1 MATVA
6 GPRVDDLDRA
16 QSEAPLVRAID
27 RWIFVFMAALFI
39 VVTLTGFIPDAL
51 GKIAAI
57 KAGQRPPFPLVLHF
71 HAVLMGSFL
80 LLLLAQTTLMALGK
94 SQRHQWLG
102 RVAILLVPAI
112 VVVGFI
118 LVPTIYRSFWSAAR
132 TTPQLGQVLP
142 ILDDIMLL
150 QLRIGILFPLFIALA
165 LLARR
170 TDPAFHKRMMILGT
184 APPLAA
190 AVDRIE
196 WLPTTMP
203 ASPMASDLYIFAL
216 VSPMFVWDLARRRA
230 VPAAYVVWFGI
241 CALVSIPVY
250 ALWDKPGWH
259 STVPRLL
266 GL

>member
-1 MATVA
+1 
-6 GPRVDDLDRA
+6 
-16 QSEAPLVRAID
+16 
-27 RWIFVFMAALFI
+27 
-39 VVTLTGFIPDAL
+39 
-51 GKIAAI
+51 
-57 KAGQRPPFPLVLHF
+57 
-71 HAVLMGSFL
+71 
-80 LLLLAQTTLMALGK
+80 
-94 SQRHQWLG
+94 
-102 RVAILLVPAI
+102 
-112 VVVGFI
+112 
-118 LVPTIYRSFWSAAR
+118 
-132 TTPQLGQVLP
+132 
-142 ILDDIMLL
+142 
-150 QLRIGILFPLFIALA
+150 
-165 LLARR
+165 
-170 TDPAFHKRMMILGT
+170 MMILGT